1 MEQTPNDSSEAKTL
15 QLETRHRGRILRE
28 QNASLVGAPEGCGPW
43 MARNSVSSHSR
54 RTSRL
59 RLILLLF
66 VGLVSGC
73 GELPPPPSEPDPDA
87 ILRVAHNYILTH
99 FDPHRS
105 TSSYDSTWLFPIY
118 DRLVHVD
125 PDGNPVPGLAEH
137 WQFAADGSHLDLH
150 IRPSVR
156 FHDGSPL
163 DAAAV
168 AANLER
174 ARSLRGSSV
183 AAELTSITDIEVLGE
198 HHVRLHLARS
208 DAALPLILSD
218 RAGMMIGLAA
228 FEDRVLERQPIG
240 AGPYRLLEFRSR
252 HRARYQRVEDYWDP
266 DAQGVKQIE
275 LHYMADE
282 ITRLNSLRSGQ
293 VDMATLLA
301 QQVDEAKLAGL
312 NVVSQVG
319 LEFSYIQLNRS
330 RSELHD
336 TRVRQ
341 ALNHAV
347 RREALAQALTMGRS
361 LASSQFFPPGYLA
374 FDPDTGSNHYPYDP
388 ERARALLA
396 EAGLADGFEFEM
408 IVPAAPAFGPVY
420 EALESQFR
428 AIGVRVRPLVM
439 EGTLVGERFYVRGE
453 GDAALVTWGGRP
465 DPSQTIELLFT
476 AGSLPNPGGHST
488 PEVERLAAAARS
500 ETDPGKRQQL
510 LRATTAEITREGLA
524 IVLWQPAATFAAND
538 RVEGLMVWS
547 SGNKMEFRG
556 IRMLR

>member
-1 MEQTPNDSSEAKTL
+1 MRLPA
-15 QLETRHRGRILRE
+15 HIL
-28 QNASLVGAPEGCGPW
+28 W
-43 MARNSVSSHSR
+43 
-54 RTSRL
+54 
-59 RLILLLF
+59 LLL
-66 VGLVSGC
+66 LVIAAGC
-73 GELPPPPSEPDPDA
+73 GELPPPPSEPNPDA
-87 ILRVAHNYILTH
+87 TLRVAHNYILTH

-105 TSSYDSTWLFPIY
+105 TSSYDSTWLFPVY
-118 DRLVHVD
+118 DRLIHVD
-125 PDGNPVPGLAEH
+125 PDGNPIPGLAED
-137 WQFAADGSHLDLH
+137 WQFAADGSHLDLR
-150 IRPSVR
+150 IREDVR

-168 AANLER
+168 KANLDR
-174 ARSLRGSSV
+174 ARSLRGSSA
-183 AAELTSITDIEVLGE
+183 AAELGSIEDVEVLGE
-198 HHVRLHLARS
+198 HLVRLHLARS

-218 RAGMMIGLAA
+218 RAGMMIGPAA
-228 FEDRVLERQPIG
+228 FEDRSLERQPIG
-240 AGPYRLLEFRSR
+240 AGPYRLTEFRSR
-252 HRARYQRVEDYWDP
+252 HRARYERVEGYWDP
-266 DAQGVKQIE
+266 AAQGVKQIE

-293 VDMATLLA
+293 VDLATLLA
-301 QQVDEAKLAGL
+301 QQVDEARLSGL
-312 NVVSQVG
+312 NVVSRVG

-347 RREALAQALTMGRS
+347 RRQALAQALTMGRN

-374 FDPDTGSNHYPYDP
+374 FDPDTGTDFYPYDP
-388 ERARALLA
+388 DRARALLA
-396 EAGLADGFEFEM
+396 EAGLPDGFEFEL

-488 PEVERLAAAARS
+488 PEVERLAAAARA
-500 ETDPGKRQQL
+500 ETDPLERQRR
-510 LRATTAEITREGLA
+510 LRETSAEISREGMA

-538 RVEGLMVWS
+538 KVEGLAVWS
-547 SGNKMEFRG
+547 SGNKIEFRG
-556 IRMLR
+556 IRMLQ

>member
-1 MEQTPNDSSEAKTL
+1 MSLNS
-15 QLETRHRGRILRE
+15 ILPST
-28 QNASLVGAPEGCGPW
+28 A
-43 MARNSVSSHSR
+43 
-54 RTSRL
+54 L
-59 RLILLLF
+59 RLCLLWF
-66 VGLVSGC
+66 VAIVSAC
-73 GELPPPPSEPDPDA
+73 GELPPVPSQPDPDA
-87 ILRVAHNYILTH
+87 TLRVAHNYILTH

-105 TSSYDSTWLFPIY
+105 TSSYDSTWLFPVY

-125 PDGNPVPGLAEH
+125 PDGNPVPGLAES
-137 WQFAADGSHLDLH
+137 WQFGPDGRHLDLH
-150 IRPSVR
+150 IRRNVR

-168 AANLER
+168 KANLDR
-174 ARSLRGSSV
+174 ARSLRGSSA
-183 AAELTSITDIEVLGE
+183 AAELTSIADVEVIDG
-198 HHVRLHLARS
+198 HHVRLHLTRS

-218 RAGMMIGLAA
+218 RAGMMIGPAA
-228 FEDRVLERQPIG
+228 FEDRKLERAPIG
-240 AGPYRLLEFRSR
+240 AGPYRLLDFRSR
-252 HRARYQRVEDYWDP
+252 HRARYERVKDYWDP
-266 DAQGVKQIE
+266 TAQGVKQIE

-301 QQVDEAKLAGL
+301 QQADEARLSGL
-312 NVVSQVG
+312 NVVSRVG

-347 RREALAQALTMGRS
+347 RRKALAEALTMGRN
-361 LASSQFFPPGYLA
+361 LASSQFFPPDYVA
-374 FDPDTGSNHYPYDP
+374 FDPDTGTDHYAYDP
-388 ERARALLA
+388 ERARELLA
-396 EAGLADGFEFEM
+396 EAGLAEGFEFEL
-408 IVPAAPAFGPVY
+408 IVPAAPAFGPLY

-428 AIGVRVRPLVM
+428 DIGVRARPLVM

-465 DPSQTIELLFT
+465 DPSQTIDLLFT

-488 PEVERLAAAARS
+488 PEVERLAAAARA
-500 ETDPGKRQQL
+500 ETDPGRRQQL

-524 IVLWQPAATFAAND
+524 IVLWQPAATFAANN
-538 RVEGLMVWS
+538 RVEGLRVWS
-547 SGNKMEFRG
+547 SGNKLEFRG
-556 IRMLR
+556 IRMLK